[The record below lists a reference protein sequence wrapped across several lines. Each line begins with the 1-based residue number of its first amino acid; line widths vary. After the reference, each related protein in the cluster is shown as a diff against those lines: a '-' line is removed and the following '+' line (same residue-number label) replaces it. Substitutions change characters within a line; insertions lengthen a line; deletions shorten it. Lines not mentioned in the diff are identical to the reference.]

1 MSEAASAARA
11 VLWPAAGLAVWGA
24 HFGAI
29 YAVHAHACERGLQAG
44 QLLGLPWVAALVAAA
59 TLLALAAL
67 ALLFLL
73 AQPVRAAT
81 EGGEPEPGFTR
92 WFGAAACV
100 LAGFAV
106 LFQAAPAAVLPACW

>member
-1 MSEAASAARA
+1 MSDAASVARA

-24 HFGAI
+24 HFGGI
-29 YAVHAHACERGLQAG
+29 YAIHAHACERALESRP
-44 QLLGLPWVAALVAAA
+44 LLGLPWVPALVAAV
-59 TLLALAAL
+59 TVLALVAL
-67 ALLFLL
+67 VLLVLL
-73 AQPVRAAT
+73 AQPVKGAM